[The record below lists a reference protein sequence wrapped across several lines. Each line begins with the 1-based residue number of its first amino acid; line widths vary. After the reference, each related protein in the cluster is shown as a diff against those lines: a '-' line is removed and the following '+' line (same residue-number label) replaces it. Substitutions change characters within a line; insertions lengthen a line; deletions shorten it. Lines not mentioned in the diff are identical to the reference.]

1 MQHAEIDKRA
11 HARPFLQGTS
21 SRLLAISS
29 LEPLGR
35 QIGVYRNLQLPRDCT
50 CKCGAAAKYAR
61 RIVVNELAAAFQQ
74 HAQVDAEDFYSE
86 ALCDFIIAACR
97 LGGIAL
103 PRSDRVLD
111 LIAPPLKVPRKTP

>member
-1 MQHAEIDKRA
+1 MGFEDLDVSTH
-11 HARPFLQGTS
+11 HLLFLAGLN
-21 SRLLAISS
+21 SRELLKQLDALSKAITLTEKE
-29 LEPLGR
+29 LEGPESR
-35 QIGVYRNLQLPRDCT
+35 
-50 CKCGAAAKYAR
+50 GAAAKYAR